1 MSAPATSGSNELVLE
16 ALVIKDAPLA
26 RQIPPGIIH
35 HIERLVKLPTGAK
48 PFAEYERFYTKGVVG
63 GRDAISAEFIVP
75 IWPGDN
81 TRTAHVVNS
90 EKDFPW
96 YSDAGCYVIWFS
108 YDVKRKRV
116 SNLMCESR

>member
-1 MSAPATSGSNELVLE
+1 MGKRFQKATLIVFFAATSSASMSAPATSGSNELVLE

-81 TRTAHVVNS
+81 TSLVFR
-90 EKDFPW
+90 
-96 YSDAGCYVIWFS
+96 C
-108 YDVKRKRV
+108 RMLR
-116 SNLMCESR
+116 NLVQL